1 MLKGNINFKIFYE
14 QLKAT
19 KKLGPL
25 NKVIEMLGIGTK
37 IPKDAME
44 MGQEKMD
51 SFKIIIDSMTEK
63 ERLEPELLNRSRIER
78 ISRGSGKSINDIRE
92 LIKQFKK
99 MKKMFKRFKGM
110 SEKSMKKMGENDLG
124 KMMQGIQGKKAMKK
138 FRLK

>member
-1 MLKGNINFKIFYE
+1 
-14 QLKAT
+14 
-19 KKLGPL
+19 
-25 NKVIEMLGIGTK
+25 
-37 IPKDAME
+37 
-44 MGQEKMD
+44 QEKMD

-78 ISRGSGKSINDIRE
+78 IAKGSGKSVNDIRE

-110 SEKSMKKMGENDLG
+110 NESGMKKMGEQGIG
-124 KMMQGIQGKKAMKK
+124 KMLQGMQGKKALKKK